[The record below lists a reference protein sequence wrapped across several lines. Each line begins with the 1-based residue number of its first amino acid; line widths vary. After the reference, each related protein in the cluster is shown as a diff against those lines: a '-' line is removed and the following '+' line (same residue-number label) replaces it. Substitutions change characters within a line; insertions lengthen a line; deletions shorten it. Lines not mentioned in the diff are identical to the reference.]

1 MAKTERQVTTTN
13 RETELVMVPIEDPRI
28 QILEIKFFLQ
38 NNLLGPQGREWVL
51 LFIKIM
57 SVFVKRKINGP
68 QMRYIVA
75 LA

>member
-38 NNLLGPQGREWVL
+38 NNLLGPQGRE
-51 LFIKIM
+51 
-57 SVFVKRKINGP
+57 
-68 QMRYIVA
+68 
-75 LA
+75 

>member
-28 QILEIKFFLQ
+28 QTWNKVFLQ